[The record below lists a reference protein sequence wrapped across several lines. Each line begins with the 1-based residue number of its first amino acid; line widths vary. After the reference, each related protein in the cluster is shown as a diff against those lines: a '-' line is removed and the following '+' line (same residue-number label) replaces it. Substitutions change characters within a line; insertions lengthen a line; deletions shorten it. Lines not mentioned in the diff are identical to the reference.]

1 MIKIVTIKTRKDFVR
16 VQNNPLF
23 KAVGNDLIIICKETD
38 KKYFIK
44 DYFSRVGL
52 VVTKRIDKR
61 AVIRNKI
68 KRKIREIIRF
78 LSKNSCNLFINRID
92 YIIIAKNSFLS
103 NSHAF
108 LIEEIKELLL
118 KIKVKYER

>member
-1 MIKIVTIKTRKDFVR
+1 MTKIFTIKARKDFVK
-16 VQNNPLF
+16 VQKNSLF
-23 KAVGNDLIIICKETD
+23 KAVGNDIIILCKETD
-38 KKYFIK
+38 EKYFIE
-44 DYFSRVGL
+44 DNFSRCGL

-78 LSKNSCNLFINRID
+78 LSKNSCNLFINRMD
-92 YIIIAKNSFLS
+92 YVIIAKNSFLL

-108 LIEEIKELLL
+108 LIEEIKELLF
-118 KIKVKYER
+118 KIKVKYEK

>member
-16 VQNNPLF
+16 VQKNPLF